1 MRATKKE
8 EQLIMDIYR
17 RVYSEIGVDLD
28 ELIKQGVTKREG
40 WFDNYYMP
48 QTKQDEIIEEM
59 LKGKRL
65 TKLKKNTIRVSLY
78 LGSLPSSVNKNMN
91 LHPVFDGEENAKI
104 QSSLFSKM

>member
-8 EQLIMDIYR
+8 EQLMMDIYR
-17 RVYSEIGVDLD
+17 RIYSEIGVDLD
-28 ELIKQGVTKREG
+28 ELIEQGVTKREG

-65 TKLKKNTIRVSLY
+65 TKLKKNAIRVSLY
-78 LGSLPSSVNKNMN
+78 LGSLPSSVLK
-91 LHPVFDGEENAKI
+91 
-104 QSSLFSKM
+104 

>member
-17 RVYSEIGVDLD
+17 KIYSEIGIDLD
-28 ELIKQGVTKREG
+28 ELIKQGVTKRDG

-59 LKGKRL
+59 LSKIKMTRLKRQML
-65 TKLKKNTIRVSLY
+65 RNTLY
-78 LGSLPSSVNKNMN
+78 LGALPKGNNEKF
-91 LHPVFDGEENAKI
+91 L
-104 QSSLFSKM
+104 

>member
-8 EQLIMDIYR
+8 EQLMMDIYR

-28 ELIKQGVTKREG
+28 ELIKQGITKREG
-40 WFDNYYMP
+40 WFDSYYMP

-65 TKLKKNTIRVSLY
+65 TKLKKNAIRVSLY
-78 LGSLPSSVNKNMN
+78 LGSLPSSVRNSEQN
-91 LHPVFDGEENAKI
+91 
-104 QSSLFSKM
+104 

>member
-8 EQLIMDIYR
+8 EQLMMDIYR
-17 RVYSEIGVDLD
+17 RIYSEICVDLD
-28 ELIKQGVTKREG
+28 ELIKQGVTKREE

-65 TKLKKNTIRVSLY
+65 TKLKKNAIRVSLY
-78 LGSLPSSVNKNMN
+78 LGSLPSSVSKN
-91 LHPVFDGEENAKI
+91 V
-104 QSSLFSKM
+104 

>member
-17 RVYSEIGVDLD
+17 KIYSEIGVDLD

-48 QTKQDEIIEEM
+48 QERQDEIIEEM
-59 LKGKRL
+59 LSKIKM
-65 TKLKKNTIRVSLY
+65 TKLKRQMLRNTLY
-78 LGSLPSSVNKNMN
+78 LGALPSNVRYYEQNK
-91 LHPVFDGEENAKI
+91 
-104 QSSLFSKM
+104 

>member
-17 RVYSEIGVDLD
+17 KIYSEIGIDLD
-28 ELIKQGVTKREG
+28 ELIKQGVTKRDG

-65 TKLKKNTIRVSLY
+65 TKLKKNAIRVSLY
-78 LGSLPSSVNKNMN
+78 LGSLPKGNNEKF
-91 LHPVFDGEENAKI
+91 L
-104 QSSLFSKM
+104 

>member
-17 RVYSEIGVDLD
+17 KIYSEIGIDLD
-28 ELIKQGVTKREG
+28 ELIKQGVTKRDG

-59 LKGKRL
+59 LSKIKMTRLKRQML
-65 TKLKKNTIRVSLY
+65 RNTLY
-78 LGSLPSSVNKNMN
+78 LGALPSNVRNYGQN
-91 LHPVFDGEENAKI
+91 
-104 QSSLFSKM
+104 

>member
-8 EQLIMDIYR
+8 EQLMMNIYR
-17 RVYSEIGVDLD
+17 RIYSEIGVDLD

-48 QTKQDEIIEEM
+48 QERQDEIIEEM

-65 TKLKKNTIRVSLY
+65 TKLKKQMIKNTLY
-78 LGSLPSSVNKNMN
+78 LGSLPK
-91 LHPVFDGEENAKI
+91 G
-104 QSSLFSKM
+104 

>member
-17 RVYSEIGVDLD
+17 KIYSEIGIDLD
-28 ELIKQGVTKREG
+28 ELIKQGVTKRDG

-59 LKGKRL
+59 LSKIKM
-65 TKLKKNTIRVSLY
+65 TKLKRQMLRNTLY
-78 LGSLPSSVNKNMN
+78 LGALPKGNNEKF
-91 LHPVFDGEENAKI
+91 L
-104 QSSLFSKM
+104 

>member
-65 TKLKKNTIRVSLY
+65 TKLKKNAIRVSLY
-78 LGSLPSSVNKNMN
+78 LGSLPSSVLK
-91 LHPVFDGEENAKI
+91 
-104 QSSLFSKM
+104 

>member
-8 EQLIMDIYR
+8 EQLLMDIYR
-17 RVYSEIGVDLD
+17 RIYSEIGVDLD
-28 ELIKQGVTKREG
+28 ELIEQGITKREG

-65 TKLKKNTIRVSLY
+65 TKLKKNAIRVSLY
-78 LGSLPSSVNKNMN
+78 LGSLPSSVLK
-91 LHPVFDGEENAKI
+91 
-104 QSSLFSKM
+104 